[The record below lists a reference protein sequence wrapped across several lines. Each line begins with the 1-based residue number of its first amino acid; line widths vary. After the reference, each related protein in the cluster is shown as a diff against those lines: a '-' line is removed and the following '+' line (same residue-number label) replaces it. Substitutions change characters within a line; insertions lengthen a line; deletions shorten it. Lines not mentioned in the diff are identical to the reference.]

1 MKAKYFYIL
10 LFIVMLVS
18 GCATSG
24 GQGGWIKDD
33 NPPVRSSVESPVNAL
48 NSVDNED
55 VGQTPYAV
63 QGDDTA
69 AGNGHDASFDND
81 LNGQNLLDT
90 ALDFCEASKEF
101 WAEGKPE
108 QAIDA
113 LDEAYGLIMQV
124 DIVEHPELI
133 QQKEDL
139 RGTISKRILE
149 IYASRF
155 TVANG
160 NHKAIPLIMN
170 KFVEKEIKGFQGHE
184 RKFFI
189 ESYRRSGYYRKE
201 IVKALN
207 EAGLPEELSW
217 LPLIESGFKVN
228 AYSKARALGLWQ
240 FIPSTGYKFGMKRDT
255 WIDERLDPEKA
266 TAAAIAYLTELHN
279 IFGDWSTVLAG
290 YNCGEG
296 RVLRVIRRQKINYLD
311 NFWDL
316 YQMLPRETARYVPR
330 FIAVLHILKDPEKY
344 GIKLPEPYA
353 PLSFDTVTVK
363 KQVEL
368 KAVAKRLGVT
378 YKELKALNPELRL
391 QITPPSSYPLN
402 VPEGRGD
409 TLSAQMDKIPRWSAP
424 ERAYAFH
431 KVRKG
436 ETLSIIA
443 LKYRSSVSAI
453 TRANNIRKK
462 HLIRIGQK
470 LKIPLKKGSRVYVSR
485 SELLPGG
492 KYKIKKGDSLWR
504 IAEKFNTSIST
515 LQKKNGMKSTQLYVG
530 QILKVE

>member
-10 LFIVMLVS
+10 CFIVMLVS

-24 GQGGWIKDD
+24 GQDGWIKDD
-33 NPPVRSSVESPVNAL
+33 NPPVRSSVKSPVNAL

-55 VGQTPYAV
+55 IGQSPYAV
-63 QGDDTA
+63 QGDAGA
-69 AGNGHDASFDND
+69 AGNGHDALFDND
-81 LNGQNLLDT
+81 INGQNLLDT

-113 LDEAYGLIMQV
+113 LDQAYGLIMQV
-124 DIVEHPELI
+124 DIVNNPELI

-139 RGTISKRILE
+139 RVTISKRILE

-155 TVANG
+155 TTANG
-160 NHKAIPLIMN
+160 NHKAIPLTMN

-228 AYSKARALGLWQ
+228 ALSKARALGLWQ
-240 FIPSTGYKFGMKRDT
+240 FIPSTGYKFGLKRDT

-266 TAAAIAYLTELHN
+266 TSAAIAYLTELHN

-316 YQMLPRETARYVPR
+316 YERLPRETARYVPR

-344 GIKLPEPYA
+344 GIQLPEPYV

-368 KAVAKRLGVT
+368 KAVAKRLGAE
-378 YKELKALNPELRL
+378 YKELKALNPELRV
-391 QITPPSSYPLN
+391 QITPPSSYSLN

-409 TLSAQMDKIPRWSAP
+409 ALIAQMNKIPVWSAP

-443 LKYRSSVSAI
+443 LKYRTSVSAI
-453 TRANNIRKK
+453 TRANNIKKK

-504 IAEKFNTSIST
+504 IAQKFNTSTKT
-515 LQKKNGMKSTQLYVG
+515 LQRINKMKSTKLNIG
-530 QILKVE
+530 QILQVE